1 MSALMDIWH
10 AVEALVT
17 SGDYIALGII
27 VVIAIIAGVIIQGLN
42 SVISATF
49 WSLLAVAAAG
59 FVRGI
64 ALNHQDTIVLAKS
77 TWHGFVAMSP
87 LTIVAYAVVFIVLI
101 SVVNVIRSAVR

>member
-10 AVEALVT
+10 AVQALVT
-17 SGDYIALGII
+17 SGDYVALGII

-49 WSLLAVAAAG
+49 WSLLAVAVAG
-59 FVRGI
+59 FVRAITVG
-64 ALNHQDTIVLAKS
+64 HQDAMIFAKAD
-77 TWHGFVAMSP
+77 WHSFVAMSP

-101 SVVNVIRSAVR
+101 SIVNIIRSAVR